1 MPFICPKQKGGRP
14 MQEEV
19 ENRTVALAIST
30 TKLTG
35 RMLKSAI
42 LKFLEAQKNKS
53 RDSPK
58 IPQGKQSVKDL
69 AKQNQ
74 GMTNI
79 EITDKNIKSF
89 EQSARKY
96 GVDFAVKKD
105 KSVTPPKYLVFF
117 KGRDADAITAAF
129 TDFTAKTVRKA
140 ERPSVLSQLKKFTE
154 LVKNVIP
161 SKVKNKDREQ
171 SL

>member
-1 MPFICPKQKGGRP
+1 
-14 MQEEV
+14 MQEEI
-19 ENRTVALAIST
+19 ESRTVALAING
-30 TKLTG
+30 TKLSART
-35 RMLKSAI
+35 LKVAI
-42 LKFLEAQKNKS
+42 LKYLAWRKDKQNH
-53 RDSPK
+53 PK

-89 EQSARKY
+89 QQSARKY
-96 GVDFAVKKD
+96 GVDFAIKKD

-129 TDFTAKTVRKA
+129 TDFTAKMMKKS

-154 LVKNVIP
+154 LVKNAVP

>member
-1 MPFICPKQKGGRP
+1 

-30 TKLTG
+30 SKLTG
-35 RMLKSAI
+35 HVLKVAI
-42 LKFLEAQKNKS
+42 LKFLAAQQNK
-53 RDSPK
+53 K
-58 IPQGKQSVKDL
+58 INKIHEIPHGKQSVKDL

-74 GMTNI
+74 GLSNI
-79 EITDKNIKSF
+79 EVTDKNIKSF
-89 EQSARKY
+89 ESVAKKY

-129 TDFTAKTVRKA
+129 TEFTAKTMRNA
-140 ERPSVLSQLKKFTE
+140 ERPSVLAQLKKFTE
-154 LVKNVIP
+154 LVKNTITDRVKTK
-161 SKVKNKDREQ
+161 SKEQ

>member
-1 MPFICPKQKGGRP
+1 
-14 MQEEV
+14 MQEEI
-19 ENRTVALAIST
+19 ESRTVALAING
-30 TKLTG
+30 TKLTA
-35 RMLKSAI
+35 RTLKAAI
-42 LKFLEAQKNKS
+42 LKYLAWCKDKKNH
-53 RDSPK
+53 PK
-58 IPQGKQSVKDL
+58 IPQGKQSVKDI

-89 EQSARKY
+89 ELSARKY
-96 GVDFAVKKD
+96 GVDFAIKKD

-129 TDFTAKTVRKA
+129 TDFTAKMMKKS

-154 LVKNVIP
+154 LVKNTIP

>member
-1 MPFICPKQKGGRP
+1 

-19 ENRTVALAIST
+19 ENRTVTLAITT

-35 RMLKSAI
+35 SVLKSAI
-42 LKFLEAQKNKS
+42 LKFLAWQKNRKEH
-53 RDSPK
+53 PK
-58 IPQGKQSVKDL
+58 IPHGKQSVKDL

-74 GMTNI
+74 GMSNI

-89 EQSARKY
+89 EKSARKY
-96 GVDFAVKKD
+96 GVDFAVKRD
-105 KSVTPPKYLVFF
+105 KGVKPPKYLVFF

-129 TDFTAKTVRKA
+129 TDFTAKMVKKT
-140 ERPSVLSQLKKFTE
+140 ERPSVLAQLRKFTE
-154 LVKNVIP
+154 IVRNTV
-161 SKVKNKDREQ
+161 SDRAKNKDREQ

>member
-1 MPFICPKQKGGRP
+1 

-19 ENRTVALAIST
+19 ENRTVALVISG
-30 TKLTG
+30 TKLTA
-35 RMLKSAI
+35 RSLKAAI
-42 LKFLEAQKNKS
+42 LKYLAWRKDKKKYPE
-53 RDSPK
+53 
-58 IPQGKQSVKDL
+58 IPQGKQNLKDL
-69 AKQNQ
+69 AKQNA

-89 EQSARKY
+89 ERSARKY

-105 KSVTPPKYLVFF
+105 RRVKPPKYLVFF

-129 TDFTAKTVRKA
+129 TDFTAKMMQKS
-140 ERPSVLSQLKKFTE
+140 ERPSVLLQLKKFTD
-154 LVKNVIP
+154 LVKNTVTDR
-161 SKVKNKDREQ
+161 VKSKDRGQ

>member
-1 MPFICPKQKGGRP
+1 
-14 MQEEV
+14 MQEEI
-19 ENRTVALAIST
+19 ESRTVALAING
-30 TKLTG
+30 TKLTA
-35 RMLKSAI
+35 RTLKAAMLKYLAWR
-42 LKFLEAQKNKS
+42 KDKKNH
-53 RDSPK
+53 PK
-58 IPQGKQSVKDL
+58 ILQGKQSVKDL

-96 GVDFAVKKD
+96 GVDFAIKKD

-129 TDFTAKTVRKA
+129 TDFTAKMMKKS

-154 LVKNVIP
+154 LVKNAVP